1 MEVILKN
8 LTFLIA
14 LIALIIGSIAFTK
27 KYVDKPSIIKLPS
40 KTCCFQYGF
49 GDEMIPCCLKTQIV
63 SDPKKCP
70 KSLPGSVGGNMGYTQ
85 KGCPKNAA
93 EAAKILG

>member
-1 MEVILKN
+1 MK
-8 LTFLIA
+8 
-14 LIALIIGSIAFTK
+14 
-27 KYVDKPSIIKLPS
+27 
-40 KTCCFQYGF
+40 
-49 GDEMIPCCLKTQIV
+49 PCCVKTQIV